1 MGVCDGLLMLSKNLE
16 FITVHNKDSL
26 SDNLAEWFTNATY
39 EEYMEK
45 VEGGIDVTIPVEGI
59 PIGGGGAYSREEFE
73 KAQELVRQGKYH
85 KLNRQQEI
93 EYVRKNIGAIDLAEK
108 YVKCVTAN
116 TNSTKL
122 GLHLS
127 AVTNGQDIVVT
138 VWYIPETTS
147 ERPPRLE
154 RFTIQGAT
162 FDQGFPDDLKIQPS
176 GYSILIRRV
185 ENSPVSII
193 INTNKGTVTET
204 IPVVDSL
211 EGLGKLWLEREGGW
225 NGIWTRQGNT
235 NVFDAR
241 WQHHAN
247 PDVTA
252 VLTIT
257 RAGNNI
263 YVARR
268 ESSDGNNCDYVGT
281 ISGYEVTGTY
291 HCDRGEPEMTWTAT
305 ISND

>member
-1 MGVCDGLLMLSKNLE
+1 MLSRNLE
-16 FITVHNKDSL
+16 FITVHRKESL
-26 SDNLAEWFTNATY
+26 SDNLAEWFAKATY
-39 EEYMEK
+39 EEYMVK
-45 VEGGIDVTIPVEGI
+45 ARGGIDVTIPVEGI
-59 PIGGGGAYSREEFE
+59 PIGSGGTYTQEQFE
-73 KAQELVRQGKYH
+73 KAKELVKQGKYQ

-93 EYVRKNIGAIDLAEK
+93 EYVRKNIGAIELAEK
-108 YVKCVTAN
+108 YVECINNN
-116 TNSTKL
+116 TNNTKL

-127 AVTNGQDIVVT
+127 AVTNGHSIVVT

-154 RFTIQGAT
+154 SFTIEGAT
-162 FDQGFPDDLKIQPS
+162 VDQGFPDDLKIQPT
-176 GYSILIRRV
+176 GYSILLHRV

-204 IPVVDSL
+204 IPVLDSSD
-211 EGLGKLWLEREGGW
+211 GLGKRWLEREGSW
-225 NGIWTRQGNT
+225 NGIWSRRGNT
-235 NVFDAR
+235 NVFDAL
-241 WQHHAN
+241 WQYHAH

-257 RAGNNI
+257 RAGNTI

-281 ISGYEVTGTY
+281 IAADGVTVSGTY